1 MFNEMKK
8 LEKEINEDNDY
19 SVEEIEKK
27 FEEMDKIYAEMFK
40 IEKPYVLANWLP
52 KPFDEYIE
60 DYGFNESNIVIK
72 ENDKK
77 NSLKLFMKNG

>member
-8 LEKEINEDNDY
+8 VEKDINEGDY
-19 SVEEIEKK
+19 SDEEIEKK
-27 FEEMDKIYAEMFK
+27 FEEIDKIYDEMYK
-40 IEKPYVLANWLP
+40 IKKPYVLANWQP
-52 KPFDEYIE
+52 QSFDEFIE

-72 ENDKK
+72 ENDK